1 MEKNLFIGIDI
12 SKLVMDATVLI
23 SSGEH
28 HHSQFKNTKAG
39 FNQLLRWARKFNPDG
54 ACELIFGFED
64 TGVYSIGI
72 GRFLSGLKLKFV
84 SENAYRIRRSMGIL
98 RGKDD
103 KADSLLIARYLKRNL
118 DELSFG
124 EAASDLLLELGQ
136 LSSQRERLLKEKS
149 AHQARIKEFKVLES
163 HLDMKF
169 LLKIEIEMVKLLDR
183 KLKEVQ
189 AEISNRIK
197 AQKELQEKKDLLC
210 SVPGVGEQIASQML
224 IATRGFTRFS
234 QWRKFSCYAGLAPF
248 QHTSGTSVRG
258 RTKVS
263 KIANK
268 KIKAL
273 LTMGALTS
281 IRANNEYRQYYDRKT
296 AEGKHPMAVLN
307 AIKNKIVSR
316 MFAVIEKNKPYVCL
330 QV

>member
-12 SKLVMDATVLI
+12 SKLVIDATALLP
-23 SSGEH
+23 GNEH
-28 HHSQFKNTKAG
+28 HHSQFKNSKAG
-39 FNQLLRWARKFNPDG
+39 FSQLLKWVRKLNPND
-54 ACELIFGFED
+54 AFELLFGFED

-72 GRFLSGLKLKFV
+72 GKFLSGLKLKFV
-84 SENAYRIRRSMGIL
+84 SENAYRIRHSMGIL
-98 RGKDD
+98 RGKND

-124 EAASDLLLELGQ
+124 EAASDLMLELGQ
-136 LSSQRERLLKEKS
+136 LSSQRDRLLKEKS
-149 AHQARIKEFKVLES
+149 AHQARIKEFKALEGY
-163 HLDMKF
+163 LDMKF
-169 LLKIEIEMVKLLDR
+169 LLKVETEMVKLLDK

-189 AEISNRIK
+189 AEISSRIK
-197 AQKELQEKKDLLC
+197 AEKELQEKKELLC
-210 SVPGVGEQIASQML
+210 SVPGVGEQIANQML
-224 IATRGFTRFS
+224 VITRGFTRFS

-248 QHTSGTSVRG
+248 QHASGTSVRG

-281 IRANNEYRQYYDRKT
+281 IKANNEYRKYYDRKT

-316 MFAVIEKNKPYVCL
+316 MFAVIERKTPYVCL
-330 QV
+330 QG